1 MGLPLARGGTLPAF
15 ADRLS
20 VIARP
25 MRLLVVE
32 DSPLLRKMFG
42 LAFPTQLH
50 ELRQA
55 ENGREAIDLLA
66 RSATPYDAVLLDLQM
81 PDMNGVDFIR
91 AIRRLPTHGR
101 TPIVLTT
108 AEPDD
113 SELLQAA
120 ATLGVAAV
128 VKKPWT
134 PQLLRQAVQ
143 QLIEPPTG

>member
-1 MGLPLARGGTLPAF
+1 
-15 ADRLS
+15 
-20 VIARP
+20 

-42 LAFPTQLH
+42 LAFPQQLH

-55 ENGREAIDLLA
+55 ENGRDAIAILA
-66 RSATPYDAVLLDLQM
+66 GTPSPFDAVLLDLQM
-81 PDMNGVDFIR
+81 PDMDGVEFIR
-91 AIRRLPTHGR
+91 AIRRLPLHGG

-113 SELLQAA
+113 SELLHAA
-120 ATLGVAAV
+120 TTLGVAAV

-134 PQLLRQAVQ
+134 PQRLRQAVQ
-143 QLIEPPTG
+143 QLLDPPTG